1 MVHLRRKLDLE
12 SNLYKNIQSKVKK
25 WSKGFAEKEQPY
37 MYDESYKIL
46 KEFLKSPKEK
56 NDFITLGIACNALS
70 TWYGADFLERY
81 LNKQGG
87 YSFSL
92 KQSMLW
98 GTIDPLLYAAGKQ
111 GDIQPIW
118 FVDVCLSACNLL
130 ILQETEKAHRLLQYS
145 SPEKIDFNVEPPES
159 VCQFVNKMFSTFYND
174 KEIPYEYPTPLN
186 DIYSNFLN
194 DLTDETKEDINDSV
208 NQACEFHLSRT
219 KMYQE
224 FDREDKMLFPSE
236 ILAPLVLRKRMGL
249 EVENIEHPL
258 IKDLYPV
265 MDELIEV
272 DTDPVFLEVI
282 KYI

>member
-1 MVHLRRKLDLE
+1 MPLRRKIYLQ
-12 SNLYKNIQSKVKK
+12 SNLYKKIQSKVKK
-25 WSKGFAEKEQPY
+25 WSKGVAEKERSY
-37 MYDESYKIL
+37 MYEESYRII
-46 KEFLKSPKEK
+46 EMFLAGSKDKK
-56 NDFITLGIACNALS
+56 DYITLGTTCNVLS
-70 TWYGADFLERY
+70 TWYCADFLERY
-81 LNKQGG
+81 MNNKND
-87 YSFSL
+87 YCYSL

-98 GTIDPLLYAAGKQ
+98 GTIDSLLYAAGKQ

-174 KEIPYEYPTPLN
+174 KEIPYEYPTQLN
-186 DIYSNFLN
+186 DIYSNLLN

-224 FDREDKMLFPSE
+224 FDREDKMLLPSE

-249 EVENIEHPL
+249 EVENIEHPF

-265 MDELIEV
+265 MDELIKV